1 MNQDLVLAS
10 ASAIRAEML
19 RNAAVPHRIVPA
31 RIDEDAVRAAL
42 AAENASPRDTAD
54 ALAETKA
61 RKAAHKEPGAL
72 VLGCDQILAC
82 DREVFVKPDSRDAAA
97 EQIRALSGR
106 THHLLSA
113 AVLYEDGEPVWRHVG
128 VARLTMRDVGEA
140 YLSEYL
146 DRNWPDVAT
155 SVGGYKLERE
165 GVRLFTRIEG
175 DHFTILG
182 LPLLELLN
190 HLTLR
195 GFLPS

>member
-42 AAENASPRDTAD
+42 AAENASARDTAD

-82 DREVFVKPDSRDAAA
+82 DREVFIKPDSRDAAA